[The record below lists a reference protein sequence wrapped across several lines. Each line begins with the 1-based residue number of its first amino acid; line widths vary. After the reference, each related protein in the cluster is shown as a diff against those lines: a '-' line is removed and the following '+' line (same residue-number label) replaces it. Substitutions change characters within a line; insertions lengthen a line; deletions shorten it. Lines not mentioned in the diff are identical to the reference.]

1 MHFAESS
8 NSRRPLVGVVRHQDE
23 PSGGSALP
31 SDHSCESGQL
41 CSDKL
46 RPVARA
52 A

>member
-1 MHFAESS
+1 MMQFAESS

-31 SDHSCESGQL
+31 RKSCESGQL
-41 CSDKL
+41 CPVKL
-46 RPVARA
+46 RPMARA